1 MCFIHCAYSFVKIK
15 ICKKLKKTKNL
26 KNNNSQKNDLST
38 FFLPVE
44 VVFGNIKTKTAV
56 DNRRH
61 GTLVNYEV
69 KMKVNL

>member
-1 MCFIHCAYSFVKIK
+1 M
-15 ICKKLKKTKNL
+15 

-61 GTLVNYEV
+61 GALVNYEV